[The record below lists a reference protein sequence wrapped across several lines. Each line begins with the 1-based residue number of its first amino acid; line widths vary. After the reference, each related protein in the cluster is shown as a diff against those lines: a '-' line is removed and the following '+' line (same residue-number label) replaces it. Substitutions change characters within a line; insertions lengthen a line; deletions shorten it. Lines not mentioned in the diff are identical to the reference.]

1 MELDGTGMLNERK
14 EKKKFKYSPTFTLP
28 PRALGRTH
36 VGIQT
41 HKIVLPAIQTIIT
54 TDEKEFFKN
63 VYGKIK
69 YLETLKGIAE
79 Q

>member
-1 MELDGTGMLNERK
+1 MELNGTGMLNYTDHCLIHGPN
-14 EKKKFKYSPTFTLP
+14 FKLL

-36 VGIQT
+36 VRIQT